1 MNDCG
6 VYASYFVYQML
17 ASRSTKNVNN
27 MKFKVMPDE
36 ITRFRKF
43 MREAIMSDGSS
54 LKILL

>member
-1 MNDCG
+1 
-6 VYASYFVYQML
+6 ML